1 MLNPKIKTLFKQ
13 KKTKFTLILGSGFHK
28 QALGQ
33 NSILSSWEKL
43 LKQQDNTIELTNCY
57 PLDFEQLIIHR
68 TQIQKI
74 STEKASHQIE
84 NLISE
89 EICFDLKCAQQ
100 KALKFDKEKYTV
112 GIFNPEYVSDIISLN
127 FDTLALEL
135 CAERAGVEITSLEP
149 IPFSYKGKKLEQVFY
164 FEVKFSNTESIRF
177 WFPHGSI
184 LDNSKV
190 TLGTRN
196 YAMRLAI
203 VEKLREYS
211 KSKDREERQNDNF
224 NIVTSWYHQLTHNP
238 VLILGADMST
248 SEWDI
253 WFALVNRE
261 RNFSL
266 GSTMDFKYPIF
277 QMRECESIYKVQSTW
292 FKPLFTG
299 VKFDKQW
306 SELEKIFNKKRI

>member
-1 MLNPKIKTLFKQ
+1 
-13 KKTKFTLILGSGFHK
+13 
-28 QALGQ
+28 
-33 NSILSSWEKL
+33 
-43 LKQQDNTIELTNCY
+43 
-57 PLDFEQLIIHR
+57 
-68 TQIQKI
+68 
-74 STEKASHQIE
+74 
-84 NLISE
+84 
-89 EICFDLKCAQQ
+89 
-100 KALKFDKEKYTV
+100 
-112 GIFNPEYVSDIISLN
+112 
-127 FDTLALEL
+127 
-135 CAERAGVEITSLEP
+135 
-149 IPFSYKGKKLEQVFY
+149 
-164 FEVKFSNTESIRF
+164 
-177 WFPHGSI
+177 
-184 LDNSKV
+184 
-190 TLGTRN
+190 
-196 YAMRLAI
+196 MRLAI